1 MLTKERLLHPATII
15 ATIALLVALSGAGY
29 AATKIGTGQLKNNAV
44 TTAKIK
50 NNAITTAKIRTGAVQ
65 GGDLATNA
73 VTARALAP
81 NAVTGRDLAAGAV
94 GTASIANGAVSG
106 DKVATGAITA
116 AKLGNGSVTD
126 EKLGA
131 NSVTAA
137 KIAGGTITA
146 ANVAPGQFVTGAGA
160 LVSGRL
166 ALATGAANTLLL
178 TLPGIATVQVACSG
192 ADVPTT
198 TVTNA
203 SGATLTAASTGVN
216 DATGDFAERNEL
228 APGAAFTLPNAGADG
243 IQGTT
248 WQLSYTGAGNVAH
261 VATVNVAL
269 STAVAPATG
278 CVASAQALSTG

>member
-1 MLTKERLLHPATII
+1 MLTKERLLHPATIL

-50 NNAITTAKIRTGAVQ
+50 NNAITTGKIRAGAVQ

-73 VTARALAP
+73 VSARALAP
-81 NAVTGRDLAAGAV
+81 NSVTGRDLAAGSV
-94 GTASIANGAVSG
+94 GATALATGAVSG
-106 DKVATGAITA
+106 DKIGTGAVTT

-126 EKLGA
+126 EKLGP

-166 ALATGAANTLLL
+166 ALATSAADTLLL
-178 TLPGIATVQVACSG
+178 TLPGIATVQVACSA
-192 ADVPTT
+192 ADVPTA

-203 SGATLTAASTGVN
+203 SGAALTAAASGFNAPGGTFTQR
-216 DATGDFAERNEL
+216 DEL
-228 APGAAFTLPNAGADG
+228 APGGTVAPANPGADG
-243 IQGTT
+243 IQNTT
-248 WQLSYTGAGNVAH
+248 WQLSFTGAGNVAH
-261 VATVNVAL
+261 VATLNVAL
-269 STAVAPATG
+269 SEAVAPATG
-278 CVASAQALSTG
+278 CVASAQAVSTG